1 MLSHPASPEESAVAA
16 DSLAEPA
23 TRENRRRPITVED
36 ILSHFDGEFFCNWF
50 INGPKLL
57 LKGKF
62 SRRAAVFLAIGAMP
76 ALLGA
81 AYVILPDILFPTP
94 EHNAFFQFARTV
106 SSDVASLIPL
116 GIGVVASLFSF
127 RLPLGS

>member
-1 MLSHPASPEESAVAA
+1 MLSHPAQPEESAVAA
-16 DSLAEPA
+16 DGLVDPA
-23 TRENRRRPITVED
+23 TRENRRRQLTVED
-36 ILSHFDGEFFCNWF
+36 ILSHFDGEFFRNWF
-50 INGPKLL
+50 IDGPRLL

-62 SRRAAVFLAIGAMP
+62 SRRAGIFLAIGAMP
-76 ALLGA
+76 ALMGA
-81 AYVILPDILFPTP
+81 AYVILPDVLFPTP
-94 EHNAFFQFARTV
+94 QHNAFFHFARTV